1 MGQDYQVILETFAG
15 TSEQVRAEPFCLMR
29 DPDNGPPPF
38 ITIFYI
44 VSHDIQID
52 FINEVG
58 KLPHSLGSLYL
69 VLTGCIEQHHFTTTC
84 AIRRCLL
91 FYG

>member
-1 MGQDYQVILETFAG
+1 MGQDYQVI
-15 TSEQVRAEPFCLMR
+15 EPLLMR

-44 VSHDIQID
+44 VSRDIQID

-69 VLTGCIEQHHFTTTC
+69 VLTGCIEQHRYTTTC
-84 AIRRCLL
+84 AIRDWRVGNLSGTTPPSASRR
-91 FYG
+91 F